1 MVRLSPSNL
10 FTAIFGSRNQRL
22 LKAYQKTV
30 DQISGLETELRKL
43 SDEQLGDK
51 TGEFRE
57 RLKHGASVEDILVEA
72 CAAVREASRR
82 GQDHRQFDVQL
93 SAGLALHN
101 NKVVE
106 EATGEGKTIA
116 CYLAIYLEC
125 LLGKKVHVVTTNDFL
140 VKRDRDFAAPI
151 FELLGLTVGAIQAS
165 MDASEAAERRAQY
178 DCDITYGTN
187 SEFGFDYL
195 RDNMKMSSQA
205 QVQGAL
211 DFAIIDEVDSI
222 LIDEARTPLIISGPA
237 YDDVRVY
244 KLADDVGKHLIN
256 LQDQSIRECQRNV
269 KDITDASGPTA
280 TALLKFK
287 HHPRLLNEEEAELI
301 GLKQYVVVERD
312 RHSAK
317 MSEDGQRA
325 AEERVGLGPFSQ
337 ASQGH
342 WIHRINT
349 ALRAE
354 EIYKKEQHYIVKN
367 DQVVIVDEFTGR
379 LMEGRQWSE
388 GLHQAVEAKEGV
400 TVKQENQTLATI
412 TLQNLFRLYGKLAG
426 MTGTAMTESEE
437 FHNIYK
443 LETVVLPTHRPVNR
457 MDHEDV
463 IYRSVEEKWDAI
475 IGEIVSVHE
484 SGRPVLVGTT
494 SVENNEKLSELLT
507 RRASVVHEV
516 LNAKN
521 HAREAEIVAMA
532 GHRHKSRK
540 DPSKEYGNVTVATN
554 MAGRGTD
561 IKLASGVVYEKCI
574 GDLGPPGEG
583 NGRAWFWQE
592 KGVTSTK
599 CCIKCPDYDKRTNCA
614 HCWKPK
620 VDPAFPA
627 RGREECRKR
636 VPCGLHIVGTE
647 RHESRRIDNQLRGR
661 SGRQGDPGSGR
672 FFLSLRDDLIRI
684 FAPEWTIKMIEWL
697 GLEEGMAIENKRIS
711 KGISRAQKKVEER
724 NFAIR
729 KNLLEYDGIMDAQ
742 RKYFY
747 SLRQKILE
755 GRDIRQIICTM
766 IEQAISEAVQT
777 YLQSDYSSAC
787 IARWARENLNVSVG
801 VSSVSG
807 KDFEELEGYLKR
819 SAADEVRSTVALELG
834 EHIDEEEESSKWDLR
849 GVSRWAMS
857 RFNVSISQG
866 QLRKMTVE
874 DMQEAINEGAVKR
887 VEAVDC
893 SELKTMLSE
902 GFGQRALAEWVRE
915 KFNLQVEG
923 TDFVGGSAEEVPAA
937 LLGQIGRAYH
947 EREIQYPVD
956 WAVEMSVGQSNSEDR
971 YAIERLVTWANQKY
985 NESFS
990 PEDFQGQDPRSIRER
1005 LLALSR
1011 AFLDDGRLVKEVD
1024 QALSD
1029 LNSSTDGLEKLAG
1042 WASDRFKVNLGG
1054 SDLAE
1059 NSDKQQI
1066 REKLLTK
1073 GREFIRQE
1081 LTDLERFIL
1090 LHEYDSGW
1098 KEHLLSMDHLRD
1110 SIGLRGYAERDPK
1123 IEYTREGS
1131 RLFDEMLQAVQS
1143 RVTGLLFKVKLTV
1156 GESARSVYNI
1166 GQTRHDLM
1174 QMDYSQEG
1182 GGETEAGQPPAV
1194 AKTIRKETAKV
1205 GRNDPCPC
1213 GSGRKY
1219 KKCCGK
1225 N

>member
-1 MVRLSPSNL
+1 MVRLSPTNL
-10 FTAIFGSRNQRL
+10 LTAIFGSRNQRL

-30 DQISGLETELRKL
+30 DQISALEPELRGL
-43 SDEQLGDK
+43 SDEQLGGK
-51 TGEFRE
+51 SAEFRE
-57 RLKHGASVEDILVEA
+57 RLKQGASVEDILVEA

-82 GQDHRQFDVQL
+82 GQNHRQFDVQL
-93 SAGLALHN
+93 SAGLALHDD
-101 NKVVE
+101 KIVE

-151 FELLGLTVGAIQAS
+151 FELLGLTVGAIQTT
-165 MDASEAAERRAQY
+165 MDASEADERRAQY

-195 RDNMKMSSQA
+195 RDNMKMSAEA
-205 QVQGAL
+205 QVQGSL

-237 YDDVRVY
+237 FDDVRVY
-244 KLADDVGKHLIN
+244 RLADEVSQHLISRQN
-256 LQDQSIRECQRNV
+256 EAIRDAQRKVQN
-269 KDITDASGPTA
+269 ITDAGGKEGA
-280 TALLKFK
+280 ALLKFK

-301 GLKQYVVVERD
+301 GLEQYVVVERD

-317 MSEDGQRA
+317 MTDEGQRT

-349 ALRAE
+349 SLRAH

-443 LETVVLPTHRPVNR
+443 LETVALPTHRPVNR

-475 IGEIVSVHE
+475 IDEIVSVHE

-494 SVENNEKLSELLT
+494 SVENNEKISELLT
-507 RRASVVHEV
+507 RSAGVAHEV

-521 HAREAEIVAMA
+521 HAREADIVALA

-540 DPSKEYGNVTVATN
+540 EPSKEYGNVTVATN

-561 IKLASGVVYEKCI
+561 IKLGSGVVYGKCV
-574 GDLGPPGEG
+574 GDLGPPTEG

-592 KGVTSTK
+592 KGVASTK
-599 CCIKCPDYDKRTNCA
+599 CCINCPDYDKRSNCA

-627 RGREECRKR
+627 RGREECRKS

-647 RHESRRIDNQLRGR
+647 RHEARRIDNQLRGR

-697 GLEEGMAIENKRIS
+697 GLEQGMAIENKRIS

-755 GRDIRQIICTM
+755 GIDIRQIICAM
-766 IEQAISEAVQT
+766 IEQAIAEAVQT
-777 YLQSDYSSAC
+777 YLQSDYPSAC
-787 IARWARENLNVSVG
+787 IVRWARENLNVSVA

-807 KDFEELEGYLKR
+807 KDFEELEDYLKR

-866 QLRKMTVE
+866 QLRKMTLE
-874 DMQEAINEGAVKR
+874 DMQDVISEAAVKR

-893 SELKTMLSE
+893 SELKTMLAE
-902 GFGQRALAEWVRE
+902 GFGQRALADRVRD
-915 KFNLQVEG
+915 KFDLQIEE
-923 TDFVGGSAEEVPAA
+923 TDFVGGSADKVRAA
-937 LLGQIGRAYH
+937 LLEQIERAYH

-956 WAVEMSVGQSNSEDR
+956 WALEMSLSQSNSEDR
-971 YAIERLVTWANQKY
+971 YAIERLVNWANHKY
-985 NESFS
+985 NESFK
-990 PEDFQGQDPRSIRER
+990 PEEFQGQDPRSIRER
-1005 LLALSR
+1005 LLDLSR
-1011 AFLDDGRLVKEVD
+1011 AFLEDGRLLGEVD

-1029 LNSSTDGLEKLAG
+1029 HSSSTDGLAKLAE
-1042 WASDRFKVNLGG
+1042 WASDRFKVSLGA

-1059 NSDKQQI
+1059 DQAKQQI
-1066 REKLLTK
+1066 REKLLAV
-1073 GREFIRQE
+1073 GRDFMRQE

-1098 KEHLLSMDHLRD
+1098 
-1110 SIGLRGYAERDPK
+1110 
-1123 IEYTREGS
+1123 
-1131 RLFDEMLQAVQS
+1131 
-1143 RVTGLLFKVKLTV
+1143 
-1156 GESARSVYNI
+1156 
-1166 GQTRHDLM
+1166 
-1174 QMDYSQEG
+1174 
-1182 GGETEAGQPPAV
+1182 
-1194 AKTIRKETAKV
+1194 
-1205 GRNDPCPC
+1205 
-1213 GSGRKY
+1213 
-1219 KKCCGK
+1219 
-1225 N
+1225 